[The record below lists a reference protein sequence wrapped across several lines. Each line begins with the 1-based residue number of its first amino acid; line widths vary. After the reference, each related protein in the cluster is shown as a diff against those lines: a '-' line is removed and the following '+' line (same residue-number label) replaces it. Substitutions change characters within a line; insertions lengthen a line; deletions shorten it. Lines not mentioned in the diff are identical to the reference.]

1 MTITTLRLTYVM
13 TAWRKAVDEKKF
25 SLIEAAR
32 VAGRVTERRRPKAVD
47 DDEKFS
53 LIEAARVA
61 GHVTERRRH

>member
-13 TAWRKAVDEKKF
+13 TAWHKAVDDEKKF

-32 VAGRVTERRRPKAVD
+32 VAGHVTERRRHKAV